1 MGDKSLR
8 GGLRRFYIHV
18 CFPNT
23 YIESH
28 LNSLMN
34 ARTNFDL
41 LSFPLGTHVNDP
53 LNCHSLS
60 PAHVESPK
68 LTPDHSLKGLIKSQ
82 LN

>member
-34 ARTNFDL
+34 SHTNFHL
-41 LSFPLGTHVNDP
+41 LNSHLGTHVNDP
-53 LNCHSLS
+53 LNFHTNSHL
-60 PAHVESPK
+60 
-68 LTPDHSLKGLIKSQ
+68 LM
-82 LN
+82 